1 MRRFDTPEPIAV
13 VFDLC
18 VGNVRMT
25 ATDRTD
31 TVVDIRATNSAG
43 DADIAV
49 ADLANVDFADRQLR
63 VTASKSWRHWVP
75 LGGRESIDV
84 LIEVPSGS
92 WVRGS
97 AGVGT
102 LRCAGRIDECRY
114 RVGSGSA
121 QIDESGPATITAG
134 AGDVAIGH
142 ALGDVTVR
150 TNGMIRIGTVDGN
163 VAIKNSNG
171 DTSIRDVTGD
181 VRVNAAHGNVMVAR
195 ARGRVQAKTAN
206 GDVRLDS
213 TERGTVVA
221 ETARG
226 NVAIG
231 VRAGVAA
238 WLDVNTALGTVRN
251 DLEAAGSP
259 ESGATTVDVRART
272 ALGDITIRHA
282 LAAATE

>member
-1 MRRFDTPEPIAV
+1 M
-13 VFDLC
+13 
-18 VGNVRMT
+18 
-25 ATDRTD
+25 
-31 TVVDIRATNSAG
+31 
-43 DADIAV
+43 
-49 ADLANVDFADRQLR
+49 
-63 VTASKSWRHWVP
+63 
-75 LGGRESIDV
+75 

-92 WVRGS
+92 SVRGS

-142 ALGDVTVR
+142 ALGDVAVR

-163 VAIKNSNG
+163 VAITNSNG

-181 VRVNAAHGNVMVAR
+181 VRVNAAHGNVVVGR

-238 WLDVNTALGTVRN
+238 WLDVNTAVGTVRN
-251 DLEAAGSP
+251 DLEAAGAP

-282 LAAATE
+282 LAAATQ